1 MKTTFLWQHE
11 GGTKEEQAAEDERIA
26 QAFVKGNLGEFIQ
39 EVLGG
44 DVLLLSTVTADERK
58 AFAVFKLTQL
68 NLQSIEQAE
77 LESAINAL
85 RNSEISK
92 RAPRELPAIPRRKK
106 NQ

>member
-58 AFAVFKLTQL
+58 AFAIRKLTEL
-68 NLQSIEQAE
+68 NYQSIDQAE
-77 LESAINAL
+77 LESSINAL
-85 RNSEISK
+85 RNAELAK
-92 RAPRELPAIPRRKK
+92 RQPRELPDIPRRKK